1 MNMNL
6 SELIN
11 EILSEWAYRCDD
23 GMPNPKNP
31 IHLKELG
38 DVLSEMG
45 LSHIKNT
52 LVENLLMEK
61 GKTPERVKEA
71 EGSFTNPILNKKI
84 KYKNTK
90 GEDAEG
96 IVGNLLRLPAEH
108 PGRKAAEA
116 LLPAD
121 DSPERDAINKDLG
134 GQGQAAKPEDG
145 KDKKGGDEAGGEEEK
160 AKAAQ
165 AMFDPKN
172 DPAMAARMDKEKE
185 VQAQLAKD
193 AEADKEAE
201 KAQEP
206 KKEDE
211 FAPID
216 SKDVSAE
223 MPQADPE
230 TFNGDSDIPDGIS
243 PEDLEQFNTDI
254 SKVQQMVADAKAKGE
269 KAPNINLCQI
279 TVPGTNLYCDD
290 NLGIPREEMPQ
301 FKGKPQP
308 GTPAAEMAV
317 DKNGEVDTEPLFK
330 KMLEEKGVKVV
341 QTEVPSDKLKATQSE
356 LVGAKVVGMMEALEE
371 NPEHPSITAP
381 IYVSRDGFVVDGHHR
396 WAAIAAFNA
405 KNPDKQIPMKVQVID
420 MDIKD
425 AIPMCN
431 KFAEEQGVAAKKAD
445 ANKEAPTEQ
454 PSEPTKREPANDD
467 PESKAQQFKGK
478 SSGEDI
484 QTMEMEGGGFMYGTK
499 HGNTAM
505 VDDILDDVKSKIP
518 KERWGDVV
526 FVGEGGATGD
536 SGEVE
541 FNDEM
546 DYAAPKFK
554 EMGAG
559 VDTWDGDDMDVHNDQ
574 SKLYQKQ
581 KEKTGFNDSQVKA
594 GNWAS
599 MIGQGE
605 GTDTMSPNDFLDD
618 EGKQFLQDAAKEAGF
633 PSIENWDEPTE
644 QDIDTL
650 YRLSFPED
658 NGDTPTKI
666 NDIQVAFNDA
676 RDEHLIEK
684 NKELTAQGKIPIT
697 IAGESHVDL
706 VDKMTRNKKAGANSK
721 APKEP
726 SKEDGGTVY
735 SLGGGY
741 YSDTP
746 NGPAQYMVSES
757 LIEKL
762 LVERNSDFG
771 YLLFEAVVTKKTS
784 KGNNV
789 KLVTID
795 PKNQEKA
802 TADAASSNKKAG
814 GVPPPPPPP
823 PPPLPKQV
831 TSASKLTDKVRQKI
845 SKWTEKEKAFFDK
858 NEGAPGSEMRRS
870 LGQALKDKAAGALK
884 AIKKGFK
891 HEVEEFKEAGKGV
904 QNFFSGKPLSEK
916 EQKAL
921 KAVAFKVVTTA
932 VFGAA
937 FGGLSHGVAAF
948 GKHVAMEFIP
958 HIIGETLLKGVG
970 KAAVF
975 ADAEGE
981 AETDANMIKFT
992 ELIAKGLEE
1001 MEITPEMMEQ
1011 MVDSYNE
1018 KKENGEVDSETT
1030 TTGVKAEHLHLVDEL
1045 MLEMIYGFIDEIK
1058 PKSKQFQA
1066 ISKKSGK
1073 VSDFDS
1079 EEARDAAVKK
1089 GTHKDVGEKDDSAE
1103 PVSGAGLFDDP
1114 EYQQRMGAETPPTQ
1128 TTPTEKYPYENMDPK
1143 ELERIQN
1150 ELYPKTKNGE
1160 LVLLSENPSAQNAF
1174 NKGYVQGS
1182 WWVAPGNPG
1191 SSFNENG
1198 SNEGVKILE
1207 KYSDMSEDDLARLM
1221 HNKFCPTKLGSEQKK
1236 VAGKTRIVVPPDI
1249 KNKECYQN
1257 CVIAAR
1263 SARTKFNRIQDAVT
1277 NAQEKGFGKTS
1288 KIHTFGGTQT
1298 KVGKNNS
1305 ELDTTPTGI
1314 KGDKQNM
1321 IDIVSSV
1328 PENGKCFIYD
1338 KGTGITFEVPK
1349 QKLIEWIAAGGG
1361 GENAADTVIMSV
1373 DENGNVVYC
1382 GHSDKK
1388 TLKDIQ
1394 GNSTLNYD
1402 FIQNKNR
1409 LNDMLSFGLI
1419 DEKTHQKAMAILDEN
1434 LKAITEIEANYKTV
1448 SAVNAK
1454 HFSEVTPN
1462 EMNQLS
1468 EELSQR
1474 NDTAKY
1480 FKLNEDNINKIK
1492 NLKEENAASYTDDF
1506 SMLVMEN
1513 MMGEKRKKSKD
1524 EMAAEKQLNEIT
1536 SKYPE
1541 YETVA
1546 KLKIALKDK
1555 KISASTDEEKA
1566 QAAADL
1572 KALNDSEKIIKKSR
1586 TEYVS
1591 KFIDWKNTKKGQTK
1605 IKSVSSFRVL
1615 SNIASNKNNTSL
1627 LNDDQRKLIE
1637 RAASYERYKY
1647 KLAELSSKKV
1657 KDKNDLTKIA
1667 SLEKALGI
1675 SANKLDKKYKT
1686 NIPKSLDTG
1695 KLLGELRKKSLDVQ
1709 TETYKKLNTLVGKST
1724 NGKKKKVGDLLAFRD
1739 ANSLYHL
1746 DKINE
1751 PKDENDIH
1759 QILKRSTNLTMEG
1772 LDVDADT
1779 IKSCLDV
1786 EDTRELED
1794 LFELDFDN
1802 EEYTYNE
1809 DGEVTGKTVIIYSLT
1824 KDGVK
1829 KQVGK
1834 KVYRGKDG
1842 PTSPTSTTIDWSD
1855 DMQKCFESKGTYDRK
1870 SK

>member
-1 MNMNL
+1 
-6 SELIN
+6 
-11 EILSEWAYRCDD
+11 
-23 GMPNPKNP
+23 
-31 IHLKELG
+31 
-38 DVLSEMG
+38 
-45 LSHIKNT
+45 
-52 LVENLLMEK
+52 
-61 GKTPERVKEA
+61 
-71 EGSFTNPILNKKI
+71 
-84 KYKNTK
+84 
-90 GEDAEG
+90 
-96 IVGNLLRLPAEH
+96 
-108 PGRKAAEA
+108 
-116 LLPAD
+116 
-121 DSPERDAINKDLG
+121 
-134 GQGQAAKPEDG
+134 
-145 KDKKGGDEAGGEEEK
+145 
-160 AKAAQ
+160 
-165 AMFDPKN
+165 
-172 DPAMAARMDKEKE
+172 
-185 VQAQLAKD
+185 
-193 AEADKEAE
+193 
-201 KAQEP
+201 
-206 KKEDE
+206 
-211 FAPID
+211 
-216 SKDVSAE
+216 
-223 MPQADPE
+223 
-230 TFNGDSDIPDGIS
+230 
-243 PEDLEQFNTDI
+243 
-254 SKVQQMVADAKAKGE
+254 MV
-269 KAPNINLCQI
+269 
-279 TVPGTNLYCDD
+279 
-290 NLGIPREEMPQ
+290 
-301 FKGKPQP
+301 
-308 GTPAAEMAV
+308 
-317 DKNGEVDTEPLFK
+317 
-330 KMLEEKGVKVV
+330 
-341 QTEVPSDKLKATQSE
+341 
-356 LVGAKVVGMMEALEE
+356 
-371 NPEHPSITAP
+371 
-381 IYVSRDGFVVDGHHR
+381 
-396 WAAIAAFNA
+396 
-405 KNPDKQIPMKVQVID
+405 
-420 MDIKD
+420 
-425 AIPMCN
+425 
-431 KFAEEQGVAAKKAD
+431 
-445 ANKEAPTEQ
+445 
-454 PSEPTKREPANDD
+454 
-467 PESKAQQFKGK
+467 
-478 SSGEDI
+478 
-484 QTMEMEGGGFMYGTK
+484 
-499 HGNTAM
+499 
-505 VDDILDDVKSKIP
+505 
-518 KERWGDVV
+518 
-526 FVGEGGATGD
+526 
-536 SGEVE
+536 
-541 FNDEM
+541 
-546 DYAAPKFK
+546 
-554 EMGAG
+554 
-559 VDTWDGDDMDVHNDQ
+559 
-574 SKLYQKQ
+574 
-581 KEKTGFNDSQVKA
+581 
-594 GNWAS
+594 
-599 MIGQGE
+599 
-605 GTDTMSPNDFLDD
+605 
-618 EGKQFLQDAAKEAGF
+618 
-633 PSIENWDEPTE
+633 
-644 QDIDTL
+644 
-650 YRLSFPED
+650 
-658 NGDTPTKI
+658 
-666 NDIQVAFNDA
+666 
-676 RDEHLIEK
+676 
-684 NKELTAQGKIPIT
+684 
-697 IAGESHVDL
+697 
-706 VDKMTRNKKAGANSK
+706 
-721 APKEP
+721 
-726 SKEDGGTVY
+726 
-735 SLGGGY
+735 
-741 YSDTP
+741 
-746 NGPAQYMVSES
+746 
-757 LIEKL
+757 
-762 LVERNSDFG
+762 
-771 YLLFEAVVTKKTS
+771 
-784 KGNNV
+784 
-789 KLVTID
+789 
-795 PKNQEKA
+795 
-802 TADAASSNKKAG
+802 
-814 GVPPPPPPP
+814 
-823 PPPLPKQV
+823 
-831 TSASKLTDKVRQKI
+831 
-845 SKWTEKEKAFFDK
+845 
-858 NEGAPGSEMRRS
+858 
-870 LGQALKDKAAGALK
+870 
-884 AIKKGFK
+884 
-891 HEVEEFKEAGKGV
+891 
-904 QNFFSGKPLSEK
+904 
-916 EQKAL
+916 
-921 KAVAFKVVTTA
+921 
-932 VFGAA
+932 
-937 FGGLSHGVAAF
+937 
-948 GKHVAMEFIP
+948 
-958 HIIGETLLKGVG
+958 
-970 KAAVF
+970 
-975 ADAEGE
+975 
-981 AETDANMIKFT
+981 KFT

-1018 KKENGEVDSETT
+1018 KKENGEVDSDTT

-1089 GTHKDVGEKDDSAE
+1089 GTHKDVDAKDDSAE

-1305 ELDTTPTGI
+1305 ELDTTPTNI

-1338 KGTGITFEVPK
+1338 KGTGITFEVPR

-1419 DEKTHQKAMAILDEN
+1419 DEKTHKKAMAILDEN

-1492 NLKEENAASYTDDF
+1492 NLKEENAVSYTDDF
-1506 SMLVMEN
+1506 SMLVMES

-1524 EMAAEKQLNEIT
+1524 EIAAEKQLNEIA

-1657 KDKNDLTKIA
+1657 KDKTDLTKIA

-1686 NIPKSLDTG
+1686 KIPKSLDTG

-1709 TETYKKLNTLVGKST
+1709 TETYKQLNALVGKST

-1809 DGEVTGKTVIIYSLT
+1809 DGEVSGKTVIIYSLT
-1824 KDGVK
+1824 KGGSK